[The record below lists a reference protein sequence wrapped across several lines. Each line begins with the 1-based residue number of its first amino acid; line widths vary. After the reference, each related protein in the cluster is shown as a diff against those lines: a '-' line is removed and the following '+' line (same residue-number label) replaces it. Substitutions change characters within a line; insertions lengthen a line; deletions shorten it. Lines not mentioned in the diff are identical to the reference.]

1 MAKYL
6 ILKHRVLGN
15 REIFFNQKFESWLIW
30 AGNYLVFVLDMFDAY
45 NDLNT
50 MLQTKAVFN

>member
-1 MAKYL
+1 M
-6 ILKHRVLGN
+6 GD
-15 REIFFNQKFESWLIW
+15 IFFNQKFESWLIW
-30 AGNYLVFVLDMFDAY
+30 ADNYLVFVLDMFDAY